1 MPAAVQQRYATETS
15 VAWYTGPSLLSPQP
29 WLFHCPNSSF
39 LSDLVPWS
47 PYQPQ
52 LH

>member
-1 MPAAVQQRYATETS
+1 MPAAVQQRYATETF
-15 VAWYTGPSLLSPQP
+15 VAWYAGPSLLSPQP
-29 WLFHCPNSSF
+29 WLFQSN
-39 LSDLVPWS
+39 LVPWS